1 MTTKL
6 QKIWKLTDQI
16 TNLEQVFNC
25 RDDACD
31 FEHSDTFIEQGYFIT
46 AKELKD
52 ELESFFICGYN
63 LADKADTFAE
73 FRKLIKDRFQDLG
86 VEDD

>member
-31 FEHSDTFIEQGYFIT
+31 FEHSDTIIEQGYFIT
-46 AKELKD
+46 AEQ
-52 ELESFFICGYN
+52 LEMLIVSSISACVSDVPDI
-63 LADKADTFAE
+63 LAE
-73 FRKLIKDRFQDLG
+73 LG
-86 VEDD
+86 VEDE